1 MKFYSFSFL
10 LDVIFFWDII
20 FLFLINLGDCS
31 FLVVICHFFVL
42 IEHHSLIKTY
52 E

>member
-10 LDVIFFWDII
+10 LDVIFFWDMM

-42 IEHHSLIKTY
+42 IGHHSLIKTY